1 MEEPVVLPND
11 SDNPNIPEPL
21 IRNNT
26 RDILPY
32 KQLLKQTRAVL
43 DSSEITKSTANT
55 EKKNLLIFSIFTF
68 PTRKFQTVSNFLT
81 NTSILG

>member
-1 MEEPVVLPND
+1 LPND

-55 EKKNLLIFSIFTF
+55 EKKPFNLFNIYFSNEEV
-68 PTRKFQTVSNFLT
+68 PDCQ
-81 NTSILG
+81 